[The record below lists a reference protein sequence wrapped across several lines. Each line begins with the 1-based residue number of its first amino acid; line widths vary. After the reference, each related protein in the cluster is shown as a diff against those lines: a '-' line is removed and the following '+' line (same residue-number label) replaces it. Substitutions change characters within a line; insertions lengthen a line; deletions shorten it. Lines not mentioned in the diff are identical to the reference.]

1 MKSRATPIQVLAA
14 EVGLLREEKREDMA
28 RNGSR
33 AGARDANASGIP
45 LKPFYDADDGA
56 EAVGELKPGEPG
68 EFPYLRGL
76 RADGY
81 RTRLWT
87 MRQYAGFATA
97 AESNARYR
105 YLLARGQTGLS
116 VAFDLPTQLGYDSD
130 APQARGEVGKVG
142 VAIDHVRD
150 METLFD
156 DIPLDQVSVSMT
168 INAPASILL
177 AMVLAVAR
185 RRRIPFNKLSGTI
198 QNDVLKEYVA
208 RGTYIFPAK
217 PSMRLVTD
225 SMAYCARVVP
235 QWNTISISG
244 YHIREAGSTAV
255 EEIAFTLSNA
265 KAYLK
270 AARERGLDVDT
281 IAPRFSFF
289 WNAHNDFFEEIAKY
303 RAARYLW
310 AHIARDEFG
319 AKDPRSQ
326 MLRFHTQTGGS
337 TLTAQ
342 EPDNNVVRVTLQ
354 ALAAV
359 LGGTQSLHTNAKD
372 EALALPTEDAAKL
385 ALRTQQII
393 AYESG
398 VADVADPL
406 AGSYYVEALTD
417 QLVAQAQ
424 DLIEEVDAL
433 GGSVAAIESG
443 WMQSRIADSAY
454 QAQQEIEHGR
464 QVVVGVNRFA
474 EPDAEVQIELQ
485 RIDPAIEREQ
495 VARLERY
502 RAERDAGIVSR
513 RLSDLRSVAE
523 GDDNLMLPL
532 LEAVDAGATIGEICD
547 VLRGVFGRYAA
558 GEVAV

>member
-1 MKSRATPIQVLAA
+1 MATNGRSAGKRRA
-14 EVGLLREEKREDMA
+14 
-28 RNGSR
+28 NGSGVPLQPYYSE
-33 AGARDANASGIP
+33 AQGAAAREILGSAPPGAFPFVRGI
-45 LKPFYDADDGA
+45 
-56 EAVGELKPGEPG
+56 
-68 EFPYLRGL
+68 

-81 RTRLWT
+81 RTRPWT

-105 YLLARGQTGLS
+105 YLLERGTTGLS

-130 APQARGEVGKVG
+130 APVARGEVGKVG

-150 METLFD
+150 VETLFD
-156 DIPLDQVSVSMT
+156 GIPLGDVTVSMT

-185 RRRIPFNKLSGTI
+185 RRGIAFSKLGGTI

-208 RGTYIFPAK
+208 RGTYIFPPK

-225 SMAYCARVVP
+225 VMAYCAEHVP

-265 KAYLK
+265 KAYLR
-270 AARERGLDVDT
+270 AARDAGLAIDAV
-281 IAPRFSFF
+281 APRISFF
-289 WNAHNDFFEEIAKY
+289 WNAHNDFFEEVAKF
-303 RAARYLW
+303 RAARLLW
-310 AHIARDEFG
+310 ARIVRDEFG
-319 AKDPRSQ
+319 SQDPRSQ

-342 EPDNNVVRVTLQ
+342 EPDNNVVRVALQ

-359 LGGTQSLHTNAKD
+359 LGGTQSLHTNGKD
-372 EALALPTEDAAKL
+372 EALALPTAESARL

-398 VADVADPL
+398 VTSVVDPL
-406 AGSYYVEALTD
+406 AGSYYVESLTAELAARASAMID
-417 QLVAQAQ
+417 
-424 DLIEEVDAL
+424 EVDEL
-433 GGSVAAIESG
+433 GGSVEAINAG
-443 WMQSRIADSAY
+443 WMQARIAESAY
-454 QAQQEIEHGR
+454 RAQQEIERGDA
-464 QVVVGVNRFA
+464 VVVGVNAFA
-474 EPDAEVQIELQ
+474 EANAEAPIELQ

-495 VARLERY
+495 VERLRRY
-502 RAERDAGIVSR
+502 RTERDATV
-513 RLSDLRSVAE
+513 VASQLDAVRAAA
-523 GDDNLMLPL
+523 GGADNLMPHF
-532 LEAVDAGATIGEICD
+532 LEAVDAGATLGEICD
-547 VLRGVFGRYAA
+547 VLRGVFGKHAA
-558 GEVAV
+558 EAMV